1 MSKKAIA
8 GLVFLCVVTFFYAVL
23 AAVPAKWVLGTV
35 NQYFPDFYAEN
46 VSGTLWE
53 GRASQVIVK
62 ANGVKLPLGETQW
75 TLKGWPLLMGR
86 AELELKTKHKNQY
99 IDGNF
104 WFSYPNQFGANETQ
118 ASIPANL
125 IRQWY
130 PLPIMVAGQVEL
142 TIKALAAQEQLVTEL
157 NGALSWQ
164 NAELNFGQ
172 GDMPLGSFVAELS
185 NNDENIIMANLIE
198 LQGDLGVSGEAQFNQ
213 SSRAYQAKVYF
224 SPKPSANQV
233 IAGTV
238 TQMGLSQSDGRYL
251 HAYSGTL

>member
-8 GLVFLCVVTFFYAVL
+8 GLVVLCVVTFFYAVL
-23 AAVPAKWVLGTV
+23 AAIPAKWVLGTV
-35 NQYFPDFYAEN
+35 NQHFPDFYAEG

-62 ANGVKLPLGETQW
+62 ANGVKLPLGETRW
-75 TLKGWPLLMGR
+75 ALKGWPLLMGR

-99 IDGNF
+99 LDGDF
-104 WFSYPNQFGANETQ
+104 WFSYPNQFGANDAQ
-118 ASIPANL
+118 ASFPASL

-130 PLPIMVAGQVEL
+130 PLPIMINGQIEIA
-142 TIKALAAQEQLVTEL
+142 IKSLAAQEHLVETL
-157 NGALSWQ
+157 DGAISWQ
-164 NAELNFGQ
+164 GAELNFGQ
-172 GDMPLGSFVAELS
+172 GNMPLGSFVAELS
-185 NNDENIIMANLIE
+185 NNDENVIMAKLIE
-198 LQGDLGVSGEAQFNQ
+198 LQGDLGVSGEALFNQ

-224 SPKPSANQV
+224 SPKATANQV

-238 TQMGLSQSDGRYL
+238 TQMGLAQSDGRYL